1 MTSPNPPAPPAPSR
15 AHWASR
21 WGQRVVPFVVLVGV
35 LGAVAAN
42 PALRQLFAEATRL
55 IDSRVVLAVLPV
67 QLVAILVCTAAQQA
81 LKVGVSFQAS
91 FASRVTRD
99 AGHNLLIFPPG
110 LGDMIGARML
120 VLCGG
125 RARSAVALRV
135 LDVTAEVIAEIPFTC
150 LAGWVMWHWWHAGRS
165 LAGGALQSAGAG
177 AGAGSG
183 GWAGWALGLAGL
195 GMALWLGW
203 RIWRGS
209 SHHHNWRK
217 SRIARRLYA
226 EVHLM
231 RRELKRQGAGLPL
244 AVGLHFI
251 GWSLSGVQVWLAA
264 QMLGLH
270 LSLYAALA
278 IESTATSAR
287 MIMFFVPGG
296 LVMQEAGAVLAGA
309 AMGVA
314 APAALALSLVLRL
327 RDVAFGAAL
336 LAWPVMEWRVRQR
349 AAGAGMGAA

>member
-1 MTSPNPPAPPAPSR
+1 MLALQASVTKHHPYQSVWYQWIVNWRAIWYLYEFVDGAQRGIVLIGNP
-15 AHWASR
+15 
-21 WGQRVVPFVVLVGV
+21 F
-35 LGAVAAN
+35 
-42 PALRQLFAEATRL
+42 TM
-55 IDSRVVLAVLPV
+55 LAG
-67 QLVAILVCTAAQQA
+67 LVA
-81 LKVGVSFQAS
+81 
-91 FASRVTRD
+91 
-99 AGHNLLIFPPG
+99 
-110 LGDMIGARML
+110 LGW
-120 VLCGG
+120 C
-125 RARSAVALRV
+125 
-135 LDVTAEVIAEIPFTC
+135 
-150 LAGWVMWHWWHAGRS
+150 
-165 LAGGALQSAGAG
+165 
-177 AGAGSG
+177 